1 MNTLIT
7 VLASLWVTTAHAQ
20 EPPIQISGY
29 VSTVIDGRFRPNAT
43 PEFQRELG
51 FRGSRAGIT
60 FTGTPLED
68 WSFKSYFYLGGET
81 LTVLTN
87 AGLVDSDNDG
97 SVDSLAK
104 DTASAVT
111 NFVREATLSW
121 HASDST
127 SLKMGRMRIPLTSQA
142 QSPDTALMFPDRAGP
157 NAVFLEGTD
166 LGGLF
171 SFDGNNS
178 KVAGSLGLFNGTG
191 QGVGRSTQLG
201 VLYTGRV
208 DINPL
213 GAFTLDESGP
223 GIGPYRWGFGAGFV
237 YHPYTSY
244 DSGGYSAVSVHDFR
258 GSASLR
264 FAGRGLHFLAEG
276 LFRYEMDSLKN
287 RPNWASGAF
296 SQISWFLPSGI
307 EPSARMGW
315 AAEDQ
320 SFAPR
325 HTLWI
330 DGGLNMYPGY
340 EHEPADIVK
349 VSAHYLGEYRLT
361 ERDIAHGLS
370 VQMQITW

>member
-1 MNTLIT
+1 MICMLATL
-7 VLASLWVTTAHAQ
+7 VGLWGQSAQAQ
-20 EPPIQISGY
+20 EQAVEISGY
-29 VSTVIDGRFRPNAT
+29 VSTVIDGRYRPNAT

-51 FRGSRAGIT
+51 FRGSRAGLT
-60 FTGTPLED
+60 FTGRPLDD

-81 LTVLTN
+81 LNVLTN
-87 AGLVDSDNDG
+87 AGAVDTNNDG
-97 SVDSLAK
+97 SVDTIATDSA
-104 DTASAVT
+104 TAVT

-121 HASDST
+121 HVSEST
-127 SLKMGRMRIPLTSQA
+127 SLKMGRLRIPFTSQA

-166 LGGLF
+166 LGSLL
-171 SFDGNNS
+171 SFVGNDS
-178 KVAGSLGLFNGTG
+178 KFVGSMGLFNGTG
-191 QGVGRSTQLG
+191 QGVGRTTQLG
-201 VLYTGRV
+201 VLYTGRM

-213 GAFTLDESGP
+213 GAFALDESGP
-223 GIGPYRWGFGAGFV
+223 GIGPFRWGFGAGFV

-244 DSGGYSAVSVHDFR
+244 DSGGYSAISTHDVR

-264 FAGRGLHFLAEG
+264 FAGRGLHFLTEA
-276 LFRYEMDSLKN
+276 LFRYEMDSLRN

-296 SQISWFLPSGI
+296 SQISWFLANGI

-325 HTLWI
+325 HTVWI
-330 DGGLNMYPGY
+330 DGGLNMYPGFA
-340 EHEPADIVK
+340 HEPADIVK

>member
-1 MNTLIT
+1 MILSLLS
-7 VLASLWVTTAHAQ
+7 LALVWTAPVNAQ
-20 EPPIQISGY
+20 DPVVDVSGY
-29 VSTVIDGRFRPNAT
+29 VSTVIDGRYRPNAT

-60 FTGTPLED
+60 FSGSPLEN

-81 LTVLTN
+81 IDVLTN
-87 AGLVDSDNDG
+87 AGAVDTDNNG
-97 SVDSLAK
+97 SVDTVST
-104 DTASAVT
+104 DSGTAVT
-111 NFVREATLSW
+111 NFVREATLAW
-121 HASDST
+121 HPSERT
-127 SLKMGRMRIPLTSQA
+127 NLKVGRMRIPLTSQA

-166 LGGLF
+166 LGSLL
-171 SFDGNNS
+171 SFNS
-178 KVAGSLGLFNGTG
+178 GGSRIGGSLGLFNGTG
-191 QGVGRSTQLG
+191 HGVGKSAQRG
-201 VLYTGRV
+201 VLFTGRM
-208 DINPL
+208 DITPL

-223 GIGPYRWGFGAGFV
+223 GIGPFRWGVGAGFV
-237 YHPYTSY
+237 YHPYTTY
-244 DSGGYSAVSVHDFR
+244 DSGGYSAISVHDLR
-258 GSASLR
+258 GSASIR

-276 LFRYEMDSLKN
+276 LFRYEMDSLKD

-296 SQISWFLPSGI
+296 GQMSMFLSNGV

-325 HTLWI
+325 HTVWM
-330 DGGLNMYPGY
+330 DGGINMYPGF
-340 EHEPADIVK
+340 ENEPADIVK